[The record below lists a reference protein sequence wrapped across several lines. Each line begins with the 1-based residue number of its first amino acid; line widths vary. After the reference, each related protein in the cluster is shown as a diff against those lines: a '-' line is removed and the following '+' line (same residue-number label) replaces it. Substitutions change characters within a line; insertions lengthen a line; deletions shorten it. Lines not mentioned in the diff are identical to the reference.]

1 MSAAS
6 AAPLGGRSA
15 LQLLDLCFEATV
27 SPLHSLL
34 QQLRL
39 IQMYKEEEAI
49 HDTHHPY

>member
-1 MSAAS
+1 MSAAL
-6 AAPLGGRSA
+6 ADPLGGRSA
-15 LQLLDLCFEATV
+15 LQLLDLCSEATE

-39 IQMYKEEEAI
+39 IQMYKQEEAI